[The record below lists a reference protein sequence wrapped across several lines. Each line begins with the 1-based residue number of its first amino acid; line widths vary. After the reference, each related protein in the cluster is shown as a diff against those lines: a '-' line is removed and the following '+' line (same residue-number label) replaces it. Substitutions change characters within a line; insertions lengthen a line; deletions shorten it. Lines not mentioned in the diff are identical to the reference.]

1 MMKKI
6 LALIICLFLASCYT
20 FNRSGFV
27 NKEIEDIYF
36 ASVSVTNKVGKPTGS
51 GTIIWNKGGD
61 YLMVITSAHV
71 IKGMQKKKRPIH
83 ITFTYS
89 SVIKPMR
96 VVRMDEKKDLALLM
110 GYAKEVSDGPYVRV
124 ATKSPNIGD
133 TVWAIGTPLGVKYT
147 VTKGN
152 LSNFVWEKNPK
163 RLTYGFTADVFFG
176 NSGGGVFNEKGE
188 LVGVV
193 DSISFLRLSI
203 FSTVLIPG
211 GNYAVALEEIR
222 KFL

>member
-1 MMKKI
+1 MKKI
-6 LALIICLFLASCYT
+6 LALILCLFLASCYT

-27 NKEIEDIYF
+27 SQEVEDIYF
-36 ASVSVTNKVGKPTGS
+36 SSVSVTNDVGRSSGS

-71 IKGMQKKKRPIH
+71 IKSMQKRKRPIH

-89 SVIKPMR
+89 SAIKPMR

-110 GYAKEVSDGPYVRV
+110 GCAKEVSDGPYVRV
-124 ATKSPNIGD
+124 ATQSPNIGD
-133 TVWAIGTPLGVKYT
+133 DVWAIGTPMSVKST

-152 LSNFVWEKNPK
+152 LSNFVWEQNPK
-163 RLTYGFTADVFFG
+163 RLTYRFTADVFFG

-193 DSISFLRLSI
+193 DSISFLRMSI
-203 FSTVLIPG
+203 FSRMLIPG

>member
-1 MMKKI
+1 MKKI
-6 LALIICLFLASCYT
+6 LALILCLFLASCYT

-27 NKEIEDIYF
+27 NQKIEDMYF
-36 ASVSVTNKVGKPTGS
+36 SSVSVTNNVGKSSGS

-61 YLMVITSAHV
+61 YMMVITSAHV
-71 IKGMQKKKRPIH
+71 IKSMQKRKKAIH

-89 SVIKPMR
+89 SAIKPMK
-96 VVRMDEKKDLALLM
+96 VVKLDEKKDLALLM

-133 TVWAIGTPLGVKYT
+133 TVWAIGTPMSVKST

-152 LSNFVWEKNPK
+152 LSNFVWEEKPK
-163 RLTYGFTADVFFG
+163 RLTYRFTADVFFG
-176 NSGGGVFNEKGE
+176 NSGGGVFNERGE

-193 DSISFLRLSI
+193 DSISYLRMSV
-203 FSTVLIPG
+203 FSSMLIPG
-211 GNYAVALEEIR
+211 GNYAVGLEEIR